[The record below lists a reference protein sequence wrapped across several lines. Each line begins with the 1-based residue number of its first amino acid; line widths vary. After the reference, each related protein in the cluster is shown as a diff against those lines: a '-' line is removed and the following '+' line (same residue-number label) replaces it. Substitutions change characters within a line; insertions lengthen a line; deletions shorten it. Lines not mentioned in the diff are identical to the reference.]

1 MKYVKLLLDLSI
13 YSLNMLSF
21 SRDGN
26 LGDISKAGS
35 FHEFLVDLHKEFG
48 PIASFWWG
56 RKYTVSIASAELFE
70 EITLVFDRPC
80 KLTYVHSHAFT
91 VCSSFVRYHWEIM
104 VDFTITNFI

>member
-1 MKYVKLLLDLSI
+1 MNCV
-13 YSLNMLSF
+13 LSF

-35 FHEFLVDLHKEFG
+35 FHVFLVDLHKEFG

-70 EITLVFDRPC
+70 EITHVFDRPR
-80 KLTYVHSHAFT
+80 KLT
-91 VCSSFVRYHWEIM
+91 
-104 VDFTITNFI
+104 